1 MNPGTVQICTP
12 APGFFQQRNVT
23 PELLQHD
30 IEQRTGHFQPTVI
43 VSRDPPHNNEVN
55 SSSGRTG
62 HFRQGLLAYL
72 RTYVILSHSSLQ
84 TGTTL
89 NGSRPPSPHLNSN
102 PIHL

>member
-30 IEQRTGHFQPTVI
+30 IEQRTVHFQPTVI

-72 RTYVILSHSSLQ
+72 RTYVLRSPFSLQ
-84 TGTTL
+84 SGPAIK
-89 NGSRPPSPHLNSN
+89 GSGPTSSQQN
-102 PIHL
+102 